1 MSMEIYKAI
10 ANRRSI
16 YGINKETVTSDER
29 IQEIIRYAVKHTP
42 SAFNSQTGRAVLLL
56 RNHHDRLWDIT
67 NKALKAIVLA
77 ESFAETEQKINSFRN
92 GYGSILFFEDQK
104 IVEGLQESFPL
115 YKDNFPVWSQ
125 HSSGILQYITWTL
138 LEAEGFGAS
147 LQHYSPLIESE
158 VREAWS
164 IPESWKLIAQMPFGK
179 PAAPAGEKEFGPLE
193 ERVKVFG

>member
-1 MSMEIYKAI
+1 MGMEIYEAI
-10 ANRRSI
+10 ANRRSAYEI
-16 YGINKETVTSDER
+16 SKESVATDER

-67 NKALKAIVLA
+67 RKALKAIVPA
-77 ESFAETEQKINSFRN
+77 ESFAATEQKINSFRN
-92 GYGSILFFEDQK
+92 GYGSVLFFEDQK
-104 IVEGLQESFPL
+104 IVEGFQESFPS

-125 HSSGILQYITWTL
+125 HASGILQYITWTL

-147 LQHYSPLIESE
+147 LQHYNPLIDHE
-158 VREAWS
+158 VREEWG
-164 IPESWKLIAQMPFGK
+164 IPQSWKLIAQMPFGK
-179 PAAPAGEKEFGPLE
+179 PAAPAGEKEFSPLE